1 MAVLSILQY
10 KENISMEFHI
20 FIKPVLLNVLLSL
33 LVMTTFSSGWA
44 QITRSN
50 AIDIAG
56 KLQEGAATLQMD
68 TTMAE
73 EELLKMFDGNP
84 YTAMSIQNIDT
95 LTLTLKFDQAVMAN
109 RNKVFFWNAGNYSL
123 EIADTQEDLD
133 NQSGSYRQFIN
144 QRSFAGFS
152 WDSLDFESTS
162 FKLARLS
169 VKNPDANGI
178 FVGEWGLVTLENITG
193 LKIIPGPLKMIPGTN
208 IQLEVKLVDSYGN
221 TYPYDLEQYVIW
233 RSNDESIATVDEL
246 GKVSAHAEGNTTIE
260 AENEQLNG
268 STTLEVV
275 PDFSSPKAE
284 TIIQKVALVIQNP
297 VIDSTN
303 NTKINEEWG
312 WQDPYVYVDQIIEN
326 FYEASHG
333 VVNFEVVETFD
344 DGNIFTRLG
353 DSLMTLDTLA
363 YFYTQ
368 SNHKLYGRTTE
379 GTLQYYAEIAGI
391 VKFDYNAMV
400 DYYDLDTKRNN
411 GEIDEV
417 WVYAPPFGG
426 MYESQLMGPGAFWY
440 NSPPLEH
447 EGLEK
452 LLSVMGWNYER
463 GVAEAMHS
471 LGHRAESAMVKVYGG
486 WNIHSENPT
495 PWDLFTRIDKE
506 IKNGAHIGNIHFP
519 PNGLSDYDYSNT
531 TKVTSYAPNW
541 KRYPILL
548 DQTIQVNRETWSA
561 PNSDFH
567 LGYMKWWFGHLPHF
581 EGVNEGVLNNW
592 WHYILDYE
600 EAVEKANY
608 LTSIEFEEK
617 YGHLNPGAYEL
628 HQNYPN
634 PFNPITRIA
643 FEIPGRQHVTLKI
656 FDTLGRL
663 VRTLV
668 DKKMD
673 AGRHEISFDASGL
686 ASGQYYYQLDTGSV
700 TKTKKLIL
708 IK

>member
-1 MAVLSILQY
+1 MQFKVFIKQ
-10 KENISMEFHI
+10 ISLNLFLAI
-20 FIKPVLLNVLLSL
+20 FIMANLSPVQ
-33 LVMTTFSSGWA
+33 A

-50 AIDIAG
+50 VLDVAT
-56 KLQEGAATLQMD
+56 KLQEGTATLQMD

-73 EELLKMFDGNP
+73 EEVLKMFDDNP

-95 LTLTLKFDQAVMAN
+95 LTLTLLFDNAVTVS
-109 RNKVFFWNAGNYSL
+109 RSKVFLWNGGNYNL

-133 NQSGSYRQFIN
+133 NQSGSYAQLIN
-144 QRSFAGFS
+144 QRSFTSFS
-152 WDSLDFESTS
+152 WDSVDFETTS

-169 VKNPDANGI
+169 FKNPDASGVL
-178 FVGEWGLVTLENITG
+178 VGEWGLVSQIKITG
-193 LKIIPGPLKMIPGTN
+193 LKIVPGPLKMIPGTS
-208 IQLEVKLVDSYGN
+208 IELDVKLIDSFGN
-221 TYPYDLEQYVIW
+221 TYPYDFEEYVIW
-233 RSNDESIATVDEL
+233 SSNNESIATVDEL

-260 AENEQLNG
+260 VENEHLSG
-268 STTLEVV
+268 STSLEIV

-284 TIIQKVALVIQNP
+284 TITQKVALVIQNP
-297 VIDSTN
+297 VIDSTS

-312 WQDPYVYVDQIIEN
+312 WQDPYVYVEQIIED

-333 VVNFEVVETFD
+333 VVQFEVVETFD

-353 DSLMTLDTLA
+353 DSLMTIDTIA
-363 YFYTQ
+363 YYYTQ

-400 DYYDLDTKRNN
+400 DFYDLDTKRNN

-463 GVAEAMHS
+463 GVAEALHS
-471 LGHRAESAMVKVYGG
+471 VGHRAESAMVKVYGG
-486 WNIHSENPT
+486 WDIHSENPT
-495 PWDLFTRIDKE
+495 PWDLYTRIDKE
-506 IKNGAHIGNIHFP
+506 IKDGAHIGNIHYP
-519 PNGLSDYDYSNT
+519 PNGRSDYDYGNT
-531 TKVTSYAPNW
+531 AKVTSYAENW
-541 KRYPILL
+541 KRYPVLL
-548 DQTIQVNRETWSA
+548 DQTSQVNRETWGA
-561 PNSDFH
+561 PNGNYQ

-581 EGVNEGVLNNW
+581 EGVHEGILNNW

-600 EAVEKANY
+600 VAVEKAEY

-617 YGHLNPGAYEL
+617 YGHLKPGAYEL

-643 FEIPGRQHVTLKI
+643 FEIPQRQHVTLKI
-656 FDTLGRL
+656 YDTLGRL

-668 DKKMD
+668 DKKMG
-673 AGRHEISFDASGL
+673 AGMHEITFEATGL
-686 ASGQYYYQLDTGSV
+686 ASGQYYYQLDTSR
-700 TKTKKLIL
+700 TTMTKKLIL